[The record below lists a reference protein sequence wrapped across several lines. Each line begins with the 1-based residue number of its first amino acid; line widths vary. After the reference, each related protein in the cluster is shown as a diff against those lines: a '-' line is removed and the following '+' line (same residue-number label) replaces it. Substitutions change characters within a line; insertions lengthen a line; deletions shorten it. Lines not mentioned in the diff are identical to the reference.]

1 MHIQWVYPL
10 NRYDQLVKRVNGD
23 RDKVHTLLGDKG
35 ASLAEMRQWGLPVP
49 PAFTITSEAT
59 VAYWEGGQQTPEGLW
74 RQLSVALA
82 DLEHETGKRFG
93 DPTNALLLSCRVGG
107 QGIHNRLVET
117 ILNLGLNDRIARGL
131 IEEGGET
138 SFVYELYQRLLH
150 RFGSVV
156 FGIPTSHFEAVL
168 QSQGATPNGQKAE
181 PANASRERELT
192 SAFKTMIARESG
204 TPFPQDPYDQLHL
217 AIESAFQRGNGQ
229 TVFHATQGE
238 ATHKGVAITIEAM
251 VYGNRNLHSAT
262 GIARTAHLKTG
273 DPALEGEYALQAQGE
288 VVEQGEIQTKPIAD
302 LALDFPRAW
311 VELQHYCNQLERH
324 YQTPPEVEFTIEADK
339 LWLLEARPL

>member
-23 RDKVHTLLGDKG
+23 RDKVRTLLGDKG

-49 PAFTITSEAT
+49 PAFTITSEASI
-59 VAYWEGGQQTPEGLW
+59 AYWEGGQQIPEGLW

-107 QGIHNRLVET
+107 RGIHSSMVET

-131 IEEGGET
+131 IEAGADRH
-138 SFVYELYQRLLH
+138 FVYDLYQRLLH
-150 RFGSVV
+150 RFGTVILGV
-156 FGIPTSHFEAVL
+156 PATCFEAVL
-168 QSQGATPNGQKAE
+168 KAHHLNPNRTHEGGATDE
-181 PANASRERELT
+181 VWREIT
-192 SAFKTMIARESG
+192 SEFKSIIAKESG

-217 AIESAFQRGNGQ
+217 AITAAFRLGKGQYAFHAHQGESAHGG
-229 TVFHATQGE
+229 A
-238 ATHKGVAITIEAM
+238 AITVEVM

-273 DPALEGEYALQAQGE
+273 DPALEGEYVLNAQGE
-288 VVEQGEIQTKPIAD
+288 VAEQGETQTKPIAD